1 VGKITTSSTEAYKY
15 YKEGRN
21 YHHKSEYEKSIE
33 SMEKAIAI
41 DPEFAMAYRS
51 LGASYG
57 NLGKYKEGDKYTQ
70 KAMELSDRLTERE
83 KLNIQGDFYGQSDF
97 TYDKA
102 IEVYD
107 KLLKIY
113 PEDTMANHNLAI
125 KYNSLDEWD
134 KAIEHFETA
143 RKAGTDFILTY
154 TNLGYSYERRGMY
167 DRAKE
172 VYEDCIRDFPDDPR
186 GHSNLAFLYVLQ
198 GENDL
203 ALNEMDKAIAI
214 NPIYS
219 KGLVYHFM
227 GDYTKVDEECKK
239 VFNLSNERY
248 HLTAR
253 SWLEKSYR
261 TQGKYNEAKNQ
272 AQQGVDLTN
281 KLGLE
286 LSNSRIGYHRKL
298 AYLYM
303 KLGDPEEALKEQN
316 KAWNIGVE
324 IHWLEDQI
332 LDLWVKGW
340 IYTEI
345 KSLDKAKKTAE
356 ELRSLIQK
364 SLYKKHIRFYHNL
377 MGLIEL
383 KQENY
388 ANAIDY
394 LNKAISLLP
403 YQSSTN
409 DTHAFYMNDLAL
421 AYYES
426 GDLEKAREEY
436 ERITTL
442 TTGRISYGD
451 IYAKCF
457 YNLGKIYEQQGDT
470 SQAIEN
476 YEKFLSLWKN
486 ADPGLPEVDDAKKR
500 LAGLKDQ

>member
-1 VGKITTSSTEAYKY
+1 M
-15 YKEGRN
+15 
-21 YHHKSEYEKSIE
+21 H
-33 SMEKAIAI
+33 
-41 DPEFAMAYRS
+41 AYR
-51 LGASYG
+51 
-57 NLGKYKEGDKYTQ
+57 K
-70 KAMELSDRLTERE
+70 
-83 KLNIQGDFYGQSDF
+83 
-97 TYDKA
+97 
-102 IEVYD
+102 
-107 KLLKIY
+107 
-113 PEDTMANHNLAI
+113 DT
-125 KYNSLDEWD
+125 
-134 KAIEHFETA
+134 
-143 RKAGTDFILTY
+143 
-154 TNLGYSYERRGMY
+154 
-167 DRAKE
+167 
-172 VYEDCIRDFPDDPR
+172 
-186 GHSNLAFLYVLQ
+186 
-198 GENDL
+198 
-203 ALNEMDKAIAI
+203 
-214 NPIYS
+214 
-219 KGLVYHFM
+219 
-227 GDYTKVDEECKK
+227 
-239 VFNLSNERY
+239 
-248 HLTAR
+248 
-253 SWLEKSYR
+253 
-261 TQGKYNEAKNQ
+261 
-272 AQQGVDLTN
+272 VDLTN